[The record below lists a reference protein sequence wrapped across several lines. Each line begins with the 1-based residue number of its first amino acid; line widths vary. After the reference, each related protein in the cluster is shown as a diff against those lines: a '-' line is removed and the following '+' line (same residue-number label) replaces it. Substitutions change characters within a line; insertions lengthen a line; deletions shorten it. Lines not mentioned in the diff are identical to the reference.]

1 MLNTQE
7 VSREG
12 RDRERDLWFLYRT
25 IDGSC
30 WPIAETIEIHRIL
43 YILCIYTYIL
53 CISMAETLCSSKE
66 AASH

>member
-12 RDRERDLWFLYRT
+12 RDRERDLWFVYRT

-30 WPIAETIEIHRIL
+30 WPIAET
-43 YILCIYTYIL
+43 
-53 CISMAETLCSSKE
+53 LCSSEE
-66 AASH
+66 APSH